1 VYLLGFTTIVGLAS
15 GVMLAFIWSLRTAL
29 SADTELGRRRLV
41 TRRRALLGLLYLL
54 SGLTAGAIL
63 TGASLLVSLVAVLL
77 VTKWLFVGD
86 PPAVVATLSFGLLI
100 LTGLVVA
107 ARFASWWQRRIWS
120 RLPA

>member
-1 VYLLGFTTIVGLAS
+1 VYLLVFTALVGIAS

-29 SADTELGRRRLV
+29 SPKTEHAHRGA

-54 SGLTAGAIL
+54 SGLAAGAIL
-63 TGASLLVSLVAVLL
+63 TSASLLASLGAVLL
-77 VTKWLFVGD
+77 VTGWLFVGD
-86 PPAVVATLSFGLLI
+86 PPAAVATLSFGFLV